1 MLMLMVLIMKNNTP
15 KTLYKASKPISIK
28 INPVVYTGFILFF
41 FLIFLIVGLLVNNNM
56 DFILNVVV

>member
-1 MLMLMVLIMKNNTP
+1 MNNTKP
-15 KTLYKASKPISIK
+15 KTLYKANKPIAIK
-28 INPVVYTGFILFF
+28 INPVLTAGFILFF